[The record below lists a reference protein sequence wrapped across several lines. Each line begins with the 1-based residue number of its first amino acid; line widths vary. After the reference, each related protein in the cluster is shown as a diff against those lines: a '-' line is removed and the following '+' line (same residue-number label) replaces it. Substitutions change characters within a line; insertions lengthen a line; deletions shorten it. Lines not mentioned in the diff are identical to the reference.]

1 MSGNNRGSLVI
12 GLVVGTAIGAVAGI
26 LAAPRRGRETRQ
38 ILTKVADALPELAT
52 DLTDSL
58 KLQTDR
64 LSTVALENWD
74 GTIDRLQQALAA
86 GVAASQS
93 VTSSQRTISYESR
106 NSTAADDR

>member
-1 MSGNNRGSLVI
+1 MSGNNRGSLLI

-26 LAAPRRGRETRQ
+26 LTAPRRGKETRQ
-38 ILTKVADALPELAT
+38 ILAKVADALPELAI
-52 DLTDSL
+52 DLSDSL

-64 LSTVALENWD
+64 LSAAAFDNWD

-93 VTSSQRTISYESR
+93 VTSQRTVNINESR
-106 NSTAADDR
+106 TVTTNDR

>member
-26 LAAPRRGRETRQ
+26 LTAPRRGKETRQ

-52 DLTDSL
+52 DISDSL

-64 LSTVALENWD
+64 LSAAAFGNWD

-93 VTSSQRTISYESR
+93 VTSQRVVNLNESRTI
-106 NSTAADDR
+106 TTDDC

>member
-1 MSGNNRGSLVI
+1 MSGNNRGSLLI

-26 LAAPRRGRETRQ
+26 LTAPRRGRETRQ

-52 DLTDSL
+52 DLSDSL

-64 LSTVALENWD
+64 LSTVAFENWD

-86 GVAASQS
+86 GVSASQS
-93 VTSSQRTISYESR
+93 VTSQRVVNFNESR
-106 NSTAADDR
+106 TVTTDDC

>member
-1 MSGNNRGSLVI
+1 MSGSNRGSLVV
-12 GLVVGTAIGAVAGI
+12 GLIVGTAIGAVAGV

-38 ILTKVADALPELAT
+38 ILTKVADALPEMAT

-64 LSTVALENWD
+64 LSTAALDNWD

-86 GVAASQS
+86 GIAASQS
-93 VTSSQRTISYESR
+93 VTNQRTISYESR
-106 NSTAADDR
+106 DVPATDDR